1 MDRTP
6 VSAAAFVDLLPSAR
20 RISAEWAVFSLI
32 AVRRTPLRATAEFAD
47 HAIGMYTA
55 GRHRIRREGVGHA
68 VEGWSDPGTI
78 NITPAGHKGT
88 WETSGT
94 SSALVLFLP
103 QACLSRVIAENWE
116 VDPSRIEIVPRF
128 LTLDPIIRA
137 IVTRLALEAEHGFA
151 SGRLY
156 VESACEFLAH
166 HMVHAHSSI
175 SAPPPRSVGGLP
187 RHRLTQV
194 LDRIES
200 GLSGSISLREL
211 AELAGVSARHFGRA
225 FRQSVGVPPHAYVVT
240 RRVVVAQQLLLR
252 QPPLSVDEVAS
263 RVGFSSASHLATAFR
278 RQLGC
283 SPTTFR
289 RNQS

>member
-1 MDRTP
+1 MDPTP

-20 RISAEWAVFSLI
+20 RVSAEWAASLI
-32 AVRRTPLRATAEFAD
+32 AVRQTPLRAKVAFAD
-47 HAIGMYTA
+47 HAIGMYTT
-55 GRHRIRREGVGHA
+55 GRHRTRREGIGRA

-78 NITPAGHKGT
+78 NVTPAGLEGT
-88 WETSGT
+88 WEASGT

-103 QACLSRVIAENWE
+103 QAFLSRVIAEHWE
-116 VDPSRIEIVPRF
+116 ADPRRIEIVPRF
-128 LTLDPIIRA
+128 LARDPIIGA
-137 IVTRLALEAEHGFA
+137 IVTRLAVEAKDGFA

-175 SAPPPRSVGGLP
+175 SAPPPRSVGGLQ

-194 LDRIES
+194 LDCIEA
-200 GLSGSISLREL
+200 GLAEPIPLREL

-225 FRQSVGVPPHAYVVT
+225 FRQSVGVPPHAYVIA
-240 RRVVVAQQLLLR
+240 RRVVAAQQLLLQ
-252 QPPLSVDEVAS
+252 QPPLSVDEVAT

-289 RNQS
+289 RHHSH